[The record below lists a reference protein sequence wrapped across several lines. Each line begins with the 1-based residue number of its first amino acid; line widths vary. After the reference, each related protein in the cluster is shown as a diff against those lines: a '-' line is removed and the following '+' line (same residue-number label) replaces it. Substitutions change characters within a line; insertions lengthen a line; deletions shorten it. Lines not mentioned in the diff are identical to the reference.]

1 MANTPK
7 PKPTPVHESWMGEGV
22 SVTPGSKMY
31 NDYKK
36 SQMNLF
42 GDMKKQNEAPA
53 KAAAKRAAVQKK
65 ISNIPPA
72 ASH

>member
-7 PKPTPVHESWMGEGV
+7 PKPTHESWMGEGV
-22 SVTPGSKMY
+22 SVTPGTKMY

-42 GDMKKQNEAPA
+42 KDMKKQNEAPA

-65 ISNIPPA
+65 ISQIPPA